1 MRRSSGN
8 FTSACDGYIL
18 TIRSTPAWN
27 ARWMVVA
34 SRGYSGGGGGAGGSR
49 RGASRQLKTA
59 TRLPTGR
66 ASTTGEYWPPFAVF
80 LNRSARNFG
89 IEVWWWRAED
99 TRPGGANGRA
109 VGAGWGGAGV
119 MQ

>member
-66 ASTTGEYWPPFAVF
+66 ASTTGEYWMTLDVL
-80 LNRSARNFG
+80 LNRLARKFRIG
-89 IEVWWWRAED
+89 GGWRRSEF
-99 TRPGGANGRA
+99 
-109 VGAGWGGAGV
+109 
-119 MQ
+119 